1 MAGDDKGSREFLQE
15 LTSFMQRKGYIWGPE
30 PEIYGGT
37 AGFYTYAPLGKLL
50 KNNVEN
56 AIRKTLQAE
65 EFFEVECPIIM
76 ERKVWEAS
84 GHLGGFTDAII
95 TCSKCKANFRLDH
108 LLGDYPETKH
118 FKQPE
123 EYLKFIAEKKIKCSS
138 CGGELAPEVKKH
150 NLMMKTTVG
159 IDQEAYNR
167 PETATTTY
175 LPFMR
180 FTDFFR
186 KQPVFGVFQI
196 GKAFRNEISP
206 RQHVVRM
213 REFTQAE
220 AQLFIKKELKADF
233 PKYKS
238 VKNDE
243 LPLWDYKSQEENKEV
258 PKVKVS
264 DALKKGLFK
273 SQAYAWTITVA
284 YKLFKNIGIPEER
297 IRMRQH
303 FPDEKAFYA
312 DDAWDVEII
321 TKSFGWVEMCGVHDR
336 TDYDLK
342 QHAKFSGTTLEAHDE
357 ATGQKYIPHVLEI
370 AFGTDRPVFAL
381 LDTFYDKKEKE
392 EGKTVFRIPYLI
404 SPIPVAVFPLM
415 KKDELVKKA
424 GKVYDDLSKDLVCL
438 YDEAGQIGRRYLR
451 AAEAGTAYCVTV
463 DFETLEKKPAS
474 VTIRDR
480 DSEKQVRVKVSEL
493 KKIITALLKG
503 EKSFDKIKSPALKEG
518 KNKKKTESDAESNKT
533 INDNS
538 QDNKIEEKSNPST
551 E

>member
-1 MAGDDKGSREFLQE
+1 MAGEEKDSKEFLQE
-15 LTSFMQRKGYIWGPE
+15 LTGFMQRKGYIWGPE

-65 EFFEVECPIIM
+65 EFFEVECPIVM

-95 TCSKCKANFRLDH
+95 SCSKCKSNFRLDH
-108 LLGDYPETKH
+108 LLGDHPETKH

-123 EYLKFIAEKKIKCSS
+123 EHLKFIAEKKIKCPS
-138 CGGELAPEVKKH
+138 CGGELSAEVKKH

-220 AQLFIKKELKADF
+220 AQLFIKKELKASFDKF
-233 PKYKS
+233 KK
-238 VKNDE
+238 VKDE
-243 LPLWDYKSQEENKEV
+243 TLPLWDYKSQEEKKEV
-258 PKVKVS
+258 PKVKVN
-264 DALKKGLFK
+264 DALKKGFFK

-284 YKLFKNIGIPEER
+284 YRLFKNMGIPEER
-297 IRMRQH
+297 IRLRQH

-312 DDAWDVEII
+312 DDAWDVEIL

-342 QHAKFSGTTLEAHDE
+342 QHAKFSGTVLEAHDE

-370 AFGTDRPVFAL
+370 AFGTDRPTFAL
-381 LDTFYDKKEKE
+381 LDTFYDKKEKD
-392 EGKTVFRIPYLI
+392 EGKTIFKIPYQI

-415 KKDELVKKA
+415 KKEELTKKARKIYDEL
-424 GKVYDDLSKDLVCL
+424 SKELVCN

-451 AAEAGTAYCVTV
+451 AAEAGTAYCVTI
-463 DFETLEKKPAS
+463 DFETIEKSPAS

-493 KKIITALLKG
+493 NKVIISLIKG
-503 EKSFDKIKSPALKEG
+503 EKSFDKLKSPELKE
-518 KNKKKTESDAESNKT
+518 KKKKSKN
-533 INDNS
+533 NDEANEEPPKG
-538 QDNKIEEKSNPST
+538 DN
-551 E
+551 